1 MLDLVAPTDLDLNDS
16 HVLSFLFGTSME
28 TEYIKCGWDNANV
41 LNDGQTP
48 AYFSRQHNYTPIATM
63 FNQPFFVNESK
74 VIYSWTSQLPTIEK
88 NRLKCRGSKP
98 YDAPMILFENYCC
111 TPEKLRAHF
120 QFRSNNDDKEL
131 WGKS

>member
-1 MLDLVAPTDLDLNDS
+1 M
-16 HVLSFLFGTSME
+16 
-28 TEYIKCGWDNANV
+28 Y
-41 LNDGQTP
+41 
-48 AYFSRQHNYTPIATM
+48 
-63 FNQPFFVNESK
+63 NQPFFVNESK
-74 VIYSWTSQLPTIEK
+74 VIYSWTTQLPTIDK